1 MVARGGVSERRALV
15 MAAGGTET
23 IIPPETCRKAGIQYP
38 HSFEPVTWCIAC
50 MDFTGGGNANYFNKK
65 TIHLKTFQSFFAL
78 DADEFYWWSPN
89 TCKAPIFR
97 SLFTSLKYRNS
108 SAGKDQTSKIAR
120 ASSCTSVM
128 GRNKTDNVS
137 RWMQRRKHSLQ
148 AKLDFF

>member
-78 DADEFYWWSPN
+78 DADEFY
-89 TCKAPIFR
+89 
-97 SLFTSLKYRNS
+97 
-108 SAGKDQTSKIAR
+108 
-120 ASSCTSVM
+120 
-128 GRNKTDNVS
+128 
-137 RWMQRRKHSLQ
+137 
-148 AKLDFF
+148 